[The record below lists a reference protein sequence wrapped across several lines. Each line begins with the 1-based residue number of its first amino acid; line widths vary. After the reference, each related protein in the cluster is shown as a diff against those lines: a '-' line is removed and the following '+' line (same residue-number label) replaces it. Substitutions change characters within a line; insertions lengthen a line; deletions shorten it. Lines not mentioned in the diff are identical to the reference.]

1 MQETQ
6 TRIETCVMTEMEMRA
21 MLQFCIYLMIS
32 TRVLKYFL
40 KVLKIFFATLQYS
53 SRSCCS
59 VGWAGCRPLSVPGHV
74 TVQRQVLGQA
84 GPGSAREAG
93 SRDAAL
99 DQPAAGETTH
109 YTH

>member
-1 MQETQ
+1 
-6 TRIETCVMTEMEMRA
+6 MR
-21 MLQFCIYLMIS
+21 
-32 TRVLKYFL
+32 
-40 KVLKIFFATLQYS
+40 
-53 SRSCCS
+53 
-59 VGWAGCRPLSVPGHV
+59 GHV

-109 YTH
+109 YTLDTRGVNEDPGIVKFHKLGPHG

>member
-1 MQETQ
+1 M
-6 TRIETCVMTEMEMRA
+6 
-21 MLQFCIYLMIS
+21 
-32 TRVLKYFL
+32 
-40 KVLKIFFATLQYS
+40 
-53 SRSCCS
+53 
-59 VGWAGCRPLSVPGHV
+59 PGHV

-109 YTH
+109 YTLDTRAGNKPSFAKFSQSRRRS

>member
-6 TRIETCVMTEMEMRA
+6 TRIETCVKTEMNKRA
-21 MLQFCIYLMIS
+21 MLQLCIHLMLS

-40 KVLKIFFATLQYS
+40 KVLKIFFATLHYS
-53 SRSCCS
+53 SRS